1 MAKPS
6 GRALIVESPGMLNSL
21 QEFKAT
27 LFKAMANPVRIR
39 ILEVLR
45 AGGEMT
51 VSEIQ
56 QQVGVE
62 PSNVSQHLS
71 ILRSHGLVLTQREG
85 TSVRYSVAV
94 PDLFD
99 LLDVAR
105 AIFEKQLADRAQLL
119 AADAGDDSN

>member
-1 MAKPS
+1 MQS
-6 GRALIVESPGMLNSL
+6 SL
-21 QEFKAT
+21 QEFKAA
-27 LFKAMANPVRIR
+27 LFKAIANPVRIR

-45 AGGEMT
+45 TSGEMT

-71 ILRSHGLVLTQREG
+71 ILRSHGLVATRREG

-94 PDLFD
+94 PDLYG

-105 AIFEKQLADRAQLL
+105 VIFEKQLEVRAQLL
-119 AADAGDDSN
+119 AADASGEATT